1 VKKFV
6 FPVILLALAILIW
19 FSITTLEK
27 LNKKNIDFLSAVPS
41 SAHTIIGTDNLLA
54 SLLKLE
60 ETSSV
65 WKQIKTEGQIATV
78 FNDIELLLKENTS
91 SENIQLA
98 IIFSSNGTQKN
109 TTYLFSGL
117 TLNTSGV
124 EKEFAGK
131 NFFENTLS
139 NKKFYSLWF
148 RDFLYVSSDLV
159 SIQDVITSINT
170 NSFLTHTELEKTA
183 LSKSET
189 KDFFVLNKGIL
200 SAESSEKAWAF
211 YDGEVFIN
219 SITLLGA
226 YSKPIALDE
235 SLTLNKLLPQHY
247 SFQVKPAN
255 DSVAFASEWATI
267 QDAKGN
273 KAMVFKLRKSL
284 RYTTLADA
292 MQMDTLSPQR
302 FTVSTNQFNDFI
314 KLKWLAA
321 DTLYGVEEVDYAVIS
336 DNATLAANLSFEI
349 KNTTIDHTDF
359 VAESFN
365 INTNNTSS
373 QLAIIRLFS
382 NAQLSVKYN
391 AYTTPD
397 NDFVIDRLDITN
409 QTQVSEVKSD
419 YLWQKSI
426 GSIKQGPFLIKNHR
440 TNNQEIL
447 VVDSEHKLHLIG
459 VNGEVKWT
467 KALTG
472 DIIGDVE
479 QVDIL
484 NNKRYQLLF
493 NTSSKLYLVDIL
505 GRDID
510 GFPIS
515 SNEKITNQVAAIDYE
530 NNKNYRFIFA
540 TEQRLLAYDK
550 QAKRLDGFQHVLKGH
565 TVTSQLKHFVL
576 SGNDYVVFNT
586 SSGKLFFLN
595 RKGEER
601 YNSNANS
608 SAHNVFFTINT
619 QQNLAGSSVFHIDT
633 LGRIVELSLAEQSAT
648 TIKDPNVSNKL
659 IVADVAQNKRYFL
672 ALKERQVN
680 IYTRTGNL
688 LNEISCEFS
697 PVNGYLFSDNLQ
709 TGKLLIHSS
718 NNELYVYDFK
728 QNKFVKAL
736 NNVTSTSPI
745 YDIDRSGKANVV
757 VVQNGKLVCYEL

>member
-1 VKKFV
+1 
-6 FPVILLALAILIW
+6 
-19 FSITTLEK
+19 
-27 LNKKNIDFLSAVPS
+27 
-41 SAHTIIGTDNLLA
+41 
-54 SLLKLE
+54 
-60 ETSSV
+60 
-65 WKQIKTEGQIATV
+65 
-78 FNDIELLLKENTS
+78 
-91 SENIQLA
+91 
-98 IIFSSNGTQKN
+98 
-109 TTYLFSGL
+109 
-117 TLNTSGV
+117 
-124 EKEFAGK
+124 
-131 NFFENTLS
+131 
-139 NKKFYSLWF
+139 
-148 RDFLYVSSDLV
+148 
-159 SIQDVITSINT
+159 
-170 NSFLTHTELEKTA
+170 
-183 LSKSET
+183 
-189 KDFFVLNKGIL
+189 
-200 SAESSEKAWAF
+200 
-211 YDGEVFIN
+211 
-219 SITLLGA
+219 
-226 YSKPIALDE
+226 
-235 SLTLNKLLPQHY
+235 
-247 SFQVKPAN
+247 
-255 DSVAFASEWATI
+255 
-267 QDAKGN
+267 
-273 KAMVFKLRKSL
+273 M
-284 RYTTLADA
+284 
-292 MQMDTLSPQR
+292 
-302 FTVSTNQFNDFI
+302 
-314 KLKWLAA
+314 
-321 DTLYGVEEVDYAVIS
+321 
-336 DNATLAANLSFEI
+336 
-349 KNTTIDHTDF
+349 
-359 VAESFN
+359 
-365 INTNNTSS
+365 
-373 QLAIIRLFS
+373 
-382 NAQLSVKYN
+382 
-391 AYTTPD
+391 
-397 NDFVIDRLDITN
+397 
-409 QTQVSEVKSD
+409 
-419 YLWQKSI
+419 
-426 GSIKQGPFLIKNHR
+426 
-440 TNNQEIL
+440 
-447 VVDSEHKLHLIG
+447 
-459 VNGEVKWT
+459 KWT

-550 QAKRLDGFQHVLKGH
+550 QAKRVDGFQHVLRGH

-576 SGNDYVVFNT
+576 SGNDYVVFNA

-608 SAHNVFFTINT
+608 SAHNVFHTINT
-619 QQNLAGSSVFHIDT
+619 QQNLTGSSVFHIDT

>member
-19 FSITTLEK
+19 FSISTLEK

-41 SAHTIIGTDNLLA
+41 NAQTIIGTDNLLA

-65 WKQIKTEGQIATV
+65 WQQIKTEGQIATI
-78 FNDIELLLKENTS
+78 FNDIELILKENSS

-98 IIFSSNGTQKN
+98 IIFSANGTQKN
-109 TTYLFSGL
+109 TTYLFSGIS
-117 TLNTSGV
+117 LNTNAI
-124 EKEFAGK
+124 EKEFSGK
-131 NFFENTLS
+131 KFFENTFS
-139 NKKFYSLWF
+139 NKKFYALWF
-148 RDFLYVSSDLV
+148 RDFLYVSTDLV

-183 LSKSET
+183 LSKSES

-200 SAESSEKAWAF
+200 SSESSEKAWTF

-235 SLTLNKLLPQHY
+235 SLTLSKLLPQHY
-247 SFQVKPAN
+247 SFQVKPSN
-255 DSVAFASEWATI
+255 DSVSFASEWATVN
-267 QDAKGN
+267 DAKGN
-273 KAMVFKLRKSL
+273 KAMVFKLKKSL

-292 MQMDTLSPQR
+292 MQTDTLSAQR
-302 FTVSTNQFNDFI
+302 FTVSSNQFNAFI
-314 KLKWLAA
+314 KHKWLVA
-321 DTLYGVEEVDYAVIS
+321 DTLFGVEEVDYAVVS

-365 INTNNTSS
+365 INTNNTPSE
-373 QLAIIRLFS
+373 LAIIRLFS

-409 QTQVSEVKSD
+409 QTQVSEIKTE
-419 YLWQKSI
+419 YLWEKSF

-447 VVDSEHKLHLIG
+447 IVDSEHKLHLIG

-467 KALTG
+467 KVIEG
-472 DIIGDVE
+472 DVIGDVL

-493 NTSSKLYLVDIL
+493 NTASKVYLVDIL
-505 GRDID
+505 GRDIV
-510 GFPIS
+510 GFPVS
-515 SNEKITNQVAAIDYE
+515 SNEKITNQVVAIDYE

-550 QAKRLDGFQHVLKGH
+550 QGKRVDGFQHLLKGNL
-565 TVTSQLKHFVL
+565 VTSQLKHFVL

-586 SSGKLFFLN
+586 ISGKLFFLN

-601 YNSNANS
+601 YTSNAKS
-608 SAHNVFFTINT
+608 SALNVFYTLNT
-619 QQNLAGSSVFHIDT
+619 QQNLGGSSIYHIDT
-633 LGRIVELSLAEQSAT
+633 LGRIVELSLAENSTT
-648 TIKDPNVSNKL
+648 TIKDENVSNKL
-659 IVADVAQNKRYFL
+659 IVADAAQNKRYL
-672 ALKERQVN
+672 LGLKERQLN

-718 NNELYVYDFK
+718 NNEVYVYDFK
-728 QNKFVKAL
+728 QSKFVKAL
-736 NNVTSTSPI
+736 NNITSTSPI
-745 YDIDRSGKANVV
+745 YDIDRSGKPNVV